1 MVCDSDTNL
10 SLLNSL
16 NIPLVNKIFNQTM

>member
-10 SLLNSL
+10 SLLNSWMY
-16 NIPLVNKIFNQTM
+16 F